1 MAPAGRADADVN
13 ARDAA
18 GRSALALAAAH
29 CACRTVERLLAA
41 GADARV
47 ADCSGRTPLHIA
59 AQKGTPLHN
68 PVPFVYVRPL
78 GFGEGANPGH
88 PICVRVCQSCCSGLH
103 GEPCP
108 GACSC
113 AGTKV
118 TVAALLKA
126 GADPG
131 AADACGAT
139 PRDLAA
145 GAGHDRLLEVLPAE
159 QEGAA
164 ERECPVQGADAPGRL
179 GAAAFDAPGAEAQR
193 SGAGAAAHP
202 QPDQARGE
210 ADGAAQ
216 QRAPSAPDRAAAAGA
231 AAAAA
236 PAQEPLGG
244 GGAAP
249 ARATLPYLEPD
260 QEGQEDGEAA
270 LVDALAAELSA
281 RQAAGAALATER
293 AERAAEAQV
302 PRRAHRTRFRSGP
315 ASAARPLC
323 VGSRLARAWRERAE
337 QERARVISKPA
348 GRCLPLER
356 HGAVTP

>member
-1 MAPAGRADADVN
+1 METRVHAP
-13 ARDAA
+13 
-18 GRSALALAAAH
+18 RS
-29 CACRTVERLLAA
+29 R
-41 GADARV
+41 
-47 ADCSGRTPLHIA
+47 
-59 AQKGTPLHN
+59 
-68 PVPFVYVRPL
+68 
-78 GFGEGANPGH
+78 
-88 PICVRVCQSCCSGLH
+88 
-103 GEPCP
+103 
-108 GACSC
+108 

-145 GAGHDRLLEVLPAE
+145 GAGHERLLDLLSAAR
-159 QEGAA
+159 EGGA
-164 ERECPVQGADAPGRL
+164 ERGGPAHGADAPCRP
-179 GAAAFDAPGAEAQR
+179 GAAAVGAPGGEAQR
-193 SGAGAAAHP
+193 SGAGDAARP

-216 QRAPSAPDRAAAAGA
+216 QRAPGAPGPAAA

-236 PAQEPLGG
+236 PAREPPGG

-249 ARATLPYLEPD
+249 AHATLSYREPD

-281 RQAAGAALATER
+281 RQAAAAALATER

-302 PRRAHRTRFRSGP
+302 PRHACRTDVRVATRPCRGSTACALGAGALTAREGRAGAGANGQQAGWPVPAVKKTRCCHAVEAGSPRCSSCRGCAAVGRRS
-315 ASAARPLC
+315 A
-323 VGSRLARAWRERAE
+323 
-337 QERARVISKPA
+337 
-348 GRCLPLER
+348 
-356 HGAVTP
+356 GAVRRAGAPS